1 MTHGGSLPIPATAT
15 HAEPSAFGDRRHG
28 YRRVT
33 DKEES
38 RMLAA
43 IGLGL
48 VGTILV
54 IVLVIAAIMFF
65 MRRA

>member
-1 MTHGGSLPIPATAT
+1 MPARLAIPGMGTGGSQT
-15 HAEPSAFGDRRHG
+15 R
-28 YRRVT
+28 
-33 DKEES
+33 EES

-48 VGTILV
+48 VGTILL

-65 MRRA
+65 LRRA

>member
-1 MTHGGSLPIPATAT
+1 LAIFHVGTGGPQT
-15 HAEPSAFGDRRHG
+15 
-28 YRRVT
+28 
-33 DKEES
+33 KEES

-54 IVLVIAAIMFF
+54 IVLVIAVIMFF
-65 MRRA
+65 LRRA

>member
-1 MTHGGSLPIPATAT
+1 MSQASLPSPIAAT
-15 HAEPSAFGDRRHG
+15 HAGWRLAICDMGTG
-28 YRRVT
+28 GLQT
-33 DKEES
+33 KEES

-48 VGTILV
+48 VGTILI

-65 MRRA
+65 LRRA

>member
-1 MTHGGSLPIPATAT
+1 
-15 HAEPSAFGDRRHG
+15 
-28 YRRVT
+28 
-33 DKEES
+33 
-38 RMLAA
+38 MLAA

-65 MRRA
+65 LRRA